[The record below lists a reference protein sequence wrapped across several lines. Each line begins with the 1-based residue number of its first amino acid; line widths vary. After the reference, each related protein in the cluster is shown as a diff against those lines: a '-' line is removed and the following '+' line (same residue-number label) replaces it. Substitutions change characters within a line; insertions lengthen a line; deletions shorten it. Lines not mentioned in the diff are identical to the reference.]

1 MQILSVSFAILACI
15 GAGIALFAATR
26 SATHSDSA
34 KSAWQSLSS
43 LSSAVAA
50 LEVQT
55 TRNTET
61 LRKLSGMVYKRKQE
75 DSASS
80 PGELVAPVSDADRV
94 SWKAALREKYG
105 ITPRGKS

>member
-1 MQILSVSFAILACI
+1 MGLLNGLSVLLAFL
-15 GAGIALFAATR
+15 GAAIALFAAIR

-43 LSSAVAA
+43 LPSAVAA

-75 DSASS
+75 DSAGSS
-80 PGELVAPVSDADRV
+80 GEPATMRDSDRI
-94 SWKAALREKYG
+94 SWKAAMREKHG
-105 ITPRGKS
+105 LTK

>member
-80 PGELVAPVSDADRV
+80 SGEPARDSDRV
-94 SWKAALREKYG
+94 TWKAAMREKYG
-105 ITPRGKS
+105 ITQRGS